1 MFVKLKINS
10 IEKTNL
16 KFKKFFYFLKKKK
29 NKIAMTIKNGFDGNL
44 LILVKYSLIGNKE
57 LKKINQSSI

>member
-10 IEKTNL
+10 IGKTNL
-16 KFKKFFYFLKKKK
+16 KFKKFFLFFKKNK

-44 LILVKYSLIGNKE
+44 LILAKYSLIGNKE
-57 LKKINQSSI
+57 